1 VTRTKSGKRPWL
13 GALLSFFLPG
23 IGHVYLREWLRAAMW
38 FALAVSA
45 VLLFVPMPDAV
56 MASAEA
62 GGMESAWTAAME
74 ATSDLSLEAMVPVLA
89 VRIFSG
95 IDAYWLALRA
105 GSVGGDDG
113 NGGAEC
119 PSCGRTVDDDLDFC
133 QWCTTPLPGREDG
146 SDGEVSAESSAVSR

>member
-89 VRIFSG
+89 VRIFS
-95 IDAYWLALRA
+95 R
-105 GSVGGDDG
+105 SVGSDDG